1 MGACGFGRCLAG
13 QPDLY
18 QQAEKEELK
27 FFNAVADCLA
37 QCAATFGGGIDV
49 YGRLALLDLLR
60 WTNRAVK
67 MQGGSEE

>member
-1 MGACGFGRCLAG
+1 M
-13 QPDLY
+13 
-18 QQAEKEELK
+18 K